1 MRSNPLVKSLNRT
14 IGPSQRIL
22 MAVLSLCSPGEL
34 IFSAFIGFTEA
45 IDEMDDNQI
54 KAIFD
59 DE

>member
-1 MRSNPLVKSLNRT
+1 MRSKPLIKSLNST

-22 MAVLSLCSPGEL
+22 MAALSLCSPGEL
-34 IFSAFIGFTEA
+34 IVSAFIGFTEA